1 MSTETNPQTGPLAGL
16 RVIEFGH
23 FIAAPFCTRLLADLG
38 AEVIKVEGPEG
49 DPVRSWGHQHQGKS
63 VWWSV
68 HGRNKKCVTLNLKA
82 SEARDLALGLITAA
96 DVVVENFR
104 PGLMEKFGLG
114 PSAIE
119 TVRPGCILA
128 RISGYG
134 QTGPDKMVPA
144 FGVIGEARGG
154 IRHLTGYPKE
164 VTDLPPVRAGV
175 SFGDSLAGLYA
186 AFGILAAL
194 HERRGGTATGLRII
208 DIALTESVLSFL
220 EGIVPEYGFSGA
232 VRQPAGSHLP
242 TAAPTNAYRS
252 QDGAWVLI
260 AANSGPLFTKLA
272 EVMGRAD
279 LLANPDYVDN
289 PSRVA
294 NVAALDAEIT
304 AWTESLPAPE
314 IFAKLDAAGI
324 PNSKIYDVADIAADR
339 QYQAREMLRRV
350 YDPVFGREML
360 HPAPMP
366 RFDDTAPGGDIFWP
380 GPEIGAHNAE
390 IYGGLLGLA
399 DETIAWYFSVLP
411 VM

>member
-1 MSTETNPQTGPLAGL
+1 MTTATEPQTGPLAGL
-16 RVIEFGH
+16 RVVEFGH

-49 DPVRSWGHQHQGKS
+49 DPVRSWGHQHEGKS

-82 SEARDLALGLITAA
+82 PEAREIALGLVARA
-96 DVVVENFR
+96 DAVVENFR

-114 PSAIE
+114 PDAIE
-119 TVRPGCILA
+119 LARPDCVLA

-154 IRHLTGYPKE
+154 IRHLTGYPKD
-164 VTDLPPVRAGV
+164 VSDLPPVRAGV

-194 HERRGGTATGLRII
+194 HERRGGTSTGLRVI
-208 DIALTESVLSFL
+208 DVALTESVLSFL
-220 EGIVPEYGFSGA
+220 EGIIPEYGFSGA
-232 VRQPAGSHLP
+232 VRQPAGSQLP

-252 QDGAWVLI
+252 RDGAWVLI
-260 AANSGPLFTKLA
+260 AANSGPLFARLA
-272 EVMGRAD
+272 EVMGRPE
-279 LLANPDYVDN
+279 LPENPDYADN

-304 AWTESLPAPE
+304 AWTELLPAAE
-314 IFAKLDAAGI
+314 LFSKLDAAGI
-324 PNSKIYDVADIAADR
+324 PNSKIYDVADIAGDG

-350 YDPVFGREML
+350 YDPVFGRDML

-366 RFDDTAPGGDIFWP
+366 RFDDSAPGGDIFWP

-390 IYGGLLGLA
+390 IYGDLLGLPA
-399 DETIAWYFSVLP
+399 DTIDGLAGKGVI
-411 VM
+411 